1 MKKNK
6 ELKNLNKNEAEKKIK
21 ELKMELVKAEVSK
34 AKAGTSKIKQIKR
47 MIAQIITLDKQSMG
61 VKK

>member
-1 MKKNK
+1 MKNK
-6 ELKNLNKNEAEKKIK
+6 EIKNLGKVELEKKLK

-47 MIAQIITLDKQSMG
+47 MIAQIITLEHSKE

>member
-1 MKKNK
+1 MKNKK
-6 ELKNLNKNEAEKKIK
+6 ELKNLGKTEIEKKIK
-21 ELKMELVKAEVSK
+21 ELKMELIKAEVSK

-47 MIAQIITLDKQSMG
+47 MIAQMITLNKNNE

>member
-1 MKKNK
+1 MKK
-6 ELKNLNKNEAEKKIK
+6 ELKNLGKVEIEKKIK
-21 ELKMELVKAEVSK
+21 ELKMELIKAEVSK

-47 MIAQIITLDKQSMG
+47 MIAQMITLDKQSTG

>member
-1 MKKNK
+1 
-6 ELKNLNKNEAEKKIK
+6 
-21 ELKMELVKAEVSK
+21 VSK

-47 MIAQIITLDKQSMG
+47 MIAQMITLEKKSGG